1 LPPGP
6 IAKSSKQRNYLVP
19 IRQRDPSSVFT
30 RPRPKAVIGR
40 IEIPQRSTPSPT
52 FYGVRRL
59 CRRCSSE
66 ITNGDKL
73 KWIFLGKHPSGR
85 FLELAHRADSR
96 CECSRHIRPDFGA
109 GLTAIRSYQI
119 KNVGGAV

>member
-1 LPPGP
+1 MD
-6 IAKSSKQRNYLVP
+6 I
-19 IRQRDPSSVFT
+19 
-30 RPRPKAVIGR
+30 
-40 IEIPQRSTPSPT
+40 
-52 FYGVRRL
+52 
-59 CRRCSSE
+59 
-66 ITNGDKL
+66 
-73 KWIFLGKHPSGR
+73 LGKDPSGR

>member
-1 LPPGP
+1 MLLGLSALCQLCWLAGREHGRTIP
-6 IAKSSKQRNYLVP
+6 L
-19 IRQRDPSSVFT
+19 
-30 RPRPKAVIGR
+30 AVIGR
-40 IEIPQRSTPSPT
+40 IEIPQRSTPSRPLWREEVVQT
-52 FYGVRRL
+52 LQLRD
-59 CRRCSSE
+59 
-66 ITNGDKL
+66 N
-73 KWIFLGKHPSGR
+73 KWRQVKMDILGKDPSGR